1 MHPGFGVKRVWVLGA
16 AARDDDLESVLDG
29 RGLEVQRFAGLD
41 QLLEALEERA
51 PVLLLVDADVLGAS
65 DGLEAFV
72 EQLRGEHEARFPTL
86 VVTDQLGE
94 EWRRRLY
101 RAGVDDWVAK
111 PVVVAELQARVLAQ
125 LARHSG
131 DKRAS
136 NESDGNESV
145 DNKPV
150 GTVTRLDSPLSVL
163 VCDDDGMI
171 HRVLRSAFERRGWFV
186 SEARDGREALD
197 MAAEHDF
204 DVAVFD
210 LNLPYANGFEL
221 LDAFADMGAGG
232 PSRSIVLSAERQ
244 PESVLRVFRLG
255 ADDFVGKP
263 VNPDILV
270 ARMQRLI
277 RPSKKERRDD

>member
-1 MHPGFGVKRVWVLGA
+1 MHPEFGVKRVWVLGA
-16 AARDDDLESVLDG
+16 GARDDDLDSVLDG

-51 PVLLLVDADVLGAS
+51 PALLLVDADVLEAS

-72 EQLRGEHEARFPTL
+72 ERLRGQHEARFPTL
-86 VVTDQLGE
+86 VLTDQIGD

-111 PVVVAELQARVLAQ
+111 PVVVAELRARVLAQ
-125 LARHSG
+125 LARYSG
-131 DKRAS
+131 DERAG
-136 NESDGNESV
+136 DRRAG
-145 DNKPV
+145 NKPV
-150 GTVTRLDSPLSVL
+150 GTVTKLDSPLSVL
-163 VCDDDGMI
+163 VCDDDAMI

-197 MAAEHDF
+197 MAAEHNF

-221 LDAFADMGAGG
+221 LDAFAEMGAGG

-263 VNPDILV
+263 VDPDILV
-270 ARMQRLI
+270 ARMQRLS
-277 RPSKKERRDD
+277 RPSKEERRDD